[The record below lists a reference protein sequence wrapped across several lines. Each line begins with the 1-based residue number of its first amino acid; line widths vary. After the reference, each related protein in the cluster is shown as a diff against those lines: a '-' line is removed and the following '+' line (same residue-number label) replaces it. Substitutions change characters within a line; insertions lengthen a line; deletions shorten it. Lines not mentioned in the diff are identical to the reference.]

1 MKGEDSYFKEE
12 HDMGLTPAQERVYR
26 FVRDYLQE
34 HGYSPSYEE
43 IRRHLGFQSL
53 NAVYKHLKQLEQR
66 GYLSSLWQNRK
77 RAIELLPLRTGLLSL
92 PFLGV
97 VAAGTPIEA
106 IEVPETI
113 EVPESFLGT
122 GNNFAL
128 KVRGD
133 SMIDEGIR
141 EGDILIIT
149 RQAHAESGQ
158 TVVALVRGEATVKKF
173 YPHGE
178 EIELRPANSQMES
191 LRLLASEVEIVGTVV
206 GLLRHY
212 RKRKA

>member
-1 MKGEDSYFKEE
+1 
-12 HDMGLTPAQERVYR
+12 MGLTPAQERVYR
-26 FVRDYLQE
+26 FVRDYLQQ

-43 IRRHLGFQSL
+43 IRQHLGFQSL
-53 NAVYKHLKQLEQR
+53 NAVSKHLKQLEQR
-66 GYLSSLWQNRK
+66 GYLTSPWKNRK
-77 RAIELLPLRTGLLSL
+77 RAIDLLPLRTGSLSI
-92 PFLGV
+92 PFLGI

-106 IEVPETI
+106 VEVPEVI
-113 EVPESFLGT
+113 EVPESLLGS

-128 KVRGD
+128 QVRGD

-149 RQAHAESGQ
+149 RLAHAENGQ
-158 TVVALVRGEATVKKF
+158 TVVALVRGESTVKKF
-173 YPHGE
+173 YQHGE
-178 EIELRPANSQMES
+178 EIELRPAYSQMES
-191 LRLLASEVEIVGTVV
+191 LRISASDVEIVGTVV

>member
-1 MKGEDSYFKEE
+1 
-12 HDMGLTPAQERVYR
+12 MGLTPAQERVYR
-26 FVRDYLQE
+26 FVRDTLQQ

-43 IRRHLGFQSL
+43 IRQHLGFRSL

-66 GYLSSLWQNRK
+66 GLPPEPREQPETCPGTAASALRVVLPSL
-77 RAIELLPLRTGLLSL
+77 
-92 PFLGV
+92 LGV

-106 IEVPETI
+106 IEVPEVVD
-113 EVPESFLGT
+113 VPESLLGS

-128 KVRGD
+128 RVRGD
-133 SMIDEGIR
+133 SMIEEGIR

-173 YPHGE
+173 YQHGE
-178 EIELRPANSQMES
+178 EIELRPANNQMNS
-191 LRLLASEVEIVGTVV
+191 LRISASDVEIVGTVV

>member
-1 MKGEDSYFKEE
+1 
-12 HDMGLTPAQERVYR
+12 MGLTPAQERVYR
-26 FVRDYLQE
+26 FVRDYLQQ

-43 IRRHLGFQSL
+43 IRQHLGFQSL

-66 GYLSSLWQNRK
+66 GYLSSLWKNRK
-77 RAIELLPLRTGLLSL
+77 RALELVPLRTGSLSL

-106 IEVPETI
+106 IEVPESI
-113 EVPESFLGT
+113 DVPESLLGS

-128 KVRGD
+128 RVRGD

-141 EGDILIIT
+141 DGDILIIT
-149 RQAHAESGQ
+149 RQAHAENGQ
-158 TVVALVRGEATVKKF
+158 TVVAMVRGESTVKKF
-173 YPHGE
+173 YQHGE
-178 EIELRPANSQMES
+178 EVELRPANSHMES
-191 LRLLASEVEIVGTVV
+191 LRMPGGDVEIAGTVV

-212 RKRKA
+212 RKRIGS

>member
-1 MKGEDSYFKEE
+1 MR
-12 HDMGLTPAQERVYR
+12 LTPAQERVYR
-26 FVRDYLQE
+26 FVQDYLQQ

-43 IRRHLGFQSL
+43 IRKSLGFRSL
-53 NAVYKHLKQLEQR
+53 NSVSKHLKQLEKR
-66 GYLSSLWQNRK
+66 GYLESPWGNQK
-77 RAIELLPLRTGLLSL
+77 RALDLLPLRTGAASI

-106 IEVPETI
+106 IEVPESI
-113 EVPESFLGT
+113 EVPENLLGS

-128 KVRGD
+128 QVRGD

-149 RQAHAESGQ
+149 KQPHAENGQ
-158 TVVALVRGEATVKKF
+158 TIVALVRGEATVKKF

-178 EIELRPANSQMES
+178 EVELRPANSQMEPF
-191 LRLLASEVEIVGTVV
+191 RVPANDVEIVGTVV

-212 RKRKA
+212 RRSLR

>member
-1 MKGEDSYFKEE
+1 
-12 HDMGLTPAQERVYR
+12 MGLTPAQDRVYR
-26 FVRDYLQE
+26 FVRDYLQQ

-66 GYLSSLWQNRK
+66 GYLSSLGNNRK
-77 RAIELLPLRTGLLSL
+77 RALELLPLRTGSLSL
-92 PFLGV
+92 PFLGI

-106 IEVPETI
+106 IEVPEAI
-113 EVPESFLGT
+113 DVPESLLGS

-128 KVRGD
+128 RVRGD
-133 SMIDEGIR
+133 SMIEEGIR

-149 RQAHAESGQ
+149 RQAHAENGQ
-158 TVVALVRGEATVKKF
+158 TVVAMVRGEATVKKF
-173 YPHGE
+173 YQHGE
-178 EIELRPANSQMES
+178 EIELRPANNQMKS
-191 LRLLASEVEIVGTVV
+191 LRISAGEVEIAGTVV

-212 RKRKA
+212 RKRKE